1 MRSRAAR
8 IDEYLRE
15 RVAAGD
21 FPGACYLVAEGDRI
35 LAESALGH
43 AVLVP
48 RKIPATLETIWDLAS
63 LTKPLAAG
71 VLAALL
77 RSSGALRLQ
86 DTLARHLP
94 AWGTAAERAGIT
106 LLDLLTHRSGLPAW
120 HPLYLHAAE
129 GDREARLAWLRDC
142 APARPSGTTV
152 VYSCLGYILL
162 GFAMERIAG
171 MPLDRLFREKV
182 TRPLGLADLS
192 FRPDAGER
200 RRIAATEE
208 GNERERSLAGP
219 AGDRYNG
226 WRTGMIWGEVHDNN
240 ARTLGGVAANAG
252 LFGTARAVYQV
263 ARETIGSGRGL
274 LGEEERAQLG
284 ANQTAGSGEDR
295 SAGFQLA
302 SSPGC
307 SAGPALSR
315 SAFGHTG
322 FTGTSLWIDPETRR
336 ICILMTNRVHPR
348 FRDIDMNAIRRAFHE
363 VAAAV

>member
-1 MRSRAAR
+1 VRGSAAR
-8 IDEYLRE
+8 IDEFLRE

-35 LAESALGH
+35 LAEGALGH
-43 AVLVP
+43 AVAVP
-48 RKIPATLETIWDLAS
+48 RQIPATVETIWDLAS
-63 LTKPLAAG
+63 LTKPLAAA
-71 VLAALL
+71 LIAALL
-77 RSSGALRLQ
+77 RAAGALRLQ

-94 AWGTAAERAGIT
+94 AWRTDGERAGIT

-129 GDREARLAWLRDC
+129 GDREGRITWLRDV
-142 APARPSGTTV
+142 AAVRQRGTSV

-162 GFAMERIAG
+162 GFALERIG
-171 MPLDRLFREKV
+171 GTTLDRLFQERV
-182 TRPLGLADLS
+182 TRPLGLTDLS
-192 FRPDAGER
+192 YRPDPGER

-208 GNERERSLAGP
+208 GNEREKSLAGA

-240 ARTLGGVAANAG
+240 ARTLGGVSANAG
-252 LFGTARAVYQV
+252 LFGTARAVYLV
-263 ARETIGSGRGL
+263 ARETIGFGRGL
-274 LGEEERAQLG
+274 LGDEERTQLG
-284 ANQTAGSGEDR
+284 ANLTAGSGEDR
-295 SAGFQLA
+295 SAGFQMA

-307 SAGPALSR
+307 SAGPALSS

-336 ICILMTNRVHPR
+336 VYVLMTNRVHPR
-348 FRDIDMNAIRRAFHE
+348 FRDIDMNAIRRAFHQ